1 MKNLIL
7 AAIATLSLGIGA
19 AIAAPAQPNPGQQ
32 NSGWH
37 LGSPNYPHFG
47 VGGDGAAG

>member
-19 AIAAPAQPNPGQQ
+19 AMAAPANTSP
-32 NSGWH
+32 WH
-37 LGSPNYPHFG
+37 LGSSNPPAYTF
-47 VGGDGAAG
+47 GGDGA

>member
-19 AIAAPAQPNPGQQ
+19 AMAAPAHTTTQ
-32 NSGWH
+32 WH
-37 LGSPNYPHFG
+37 LGSPNPPAYGF
-47 VGGDGAAG
+47 GGDGA

>member
-19 AIAAPAQPNPGQQ
+19 AVAAPATNTTP
-32 NSGWH
+32 WH
-37 LGSPNYPHFG
+37 LGSQNPPAFTF
-47 VGGDGAAG
+47 GGDGA